1 MPVAALACRSYAGR
15 SPTAGDFTIRVVG
28 ERNGFVL
35 ATRRVAQPLAPWLS
49 ATANM
54 TIIQIRRLTMG
65 FLGTLGAIH
74 RVGWRMTARIPF
86 GASHYCCICESRVR
100 RFLPYRRGMV
110 SVPPLMLQLAVVGS
124 DVEHFECPVCQ
135 SHDRERHLLMYLNT
149 SNLLRRMGGTRIL
162 HFAPE
167 RHLQRFIRT
176 AEPAEYVL
184 GDLYPAS
191 AGVQKIDLQA
201 VPYSDD
207 YFDFVLANHV
217 LEHVQDDAQALR
229 EIFRVLRPG
238 GHAILQTPYA
248 SGLTKTFEDS
258 AIRSE
263 QACLQAYGQED
274 HRRLYGQ
281 DIAHRF
287 EASGLRSLMKTHS
300 QLLPDVDHVRFGV
313 NPQEPFLLLQ
323 KNHDLC

>member
-1 MPVAALACRSYAGR
+1 MRFFGL
-15 SPTAGDFTIRVVG
+15 
-28 ERNGFVL
+28 
-35 ATRRVAQPLAPWLS
+35 
-49 ATANM
+49 
-54 TIIQIRRLTMG
+54 
-65 FLGTLGAIH
+65 LGAIH

-100 RFLPYRRGMV
+100 RFLPYRRGLA

-135 SHDRERHLLMYLNT
+135 SHDRERHLLMYLNV
-149 SNLLRRMGGTRIL
+149 SGWLQRMNGTRIL

-167 RHLQRFIRT
+167 WHLQRFIR
-176 AEPAEYVL
+176 AIEPAEYVL
-184 GDLYPAS
+184 GDLYPTS
-191 AGVQKIDLQA
+191 AGVHKIDLQA
-201 VPYSDD
+201 VPYPDD

-229 EIFRVLRPG
+229 EVFRVLRPG

-248 SGLTKTFEDS
+248 SGLNNTFEDP

-281 DIAHRF
+281 DIVRRF

-300 QLLPDVDHVRFGV
+300 QVLPAIDCVRFGV
-313 NPQEPFLLLQ
+313 NPLEPFLLYQ
-323 KNHDLC
+323 KKP